1 MDGHWAVQ
9 MNANPFVKPKVLTG
23 WLVVAGACAVLGL
36 AFSIF
41 APLSSPASPSL
52 WLLPVLSLLFPAAV
66 AAVWLARK
74 RRAKRWTALAIEQWK
89 RLETT
94 RLQLG
99 TTTEVTVLA
108 IEAVEPTGTWVT
120 LRWNQFDHVQRAWME
135 ALPDEIWEGA
145 VLLISPDPTQIQV
158 GSPWPPIY
166 HLSAR
171 NYHGFAPAAAR
182 SDYEKLQR

>member
-1 MDGHWAVQ
+1 M
-9 MNANPFVKPKVLTG
+9 
-23 WLVVAGACAVLGL
+23 
-36 AFSIF
+36 
-41 APLSSPASPSL
+41 
-52 WLLPVLSLLFPAAV
+52 
-66 AAVWLARK
+66 
-74 RRAKRWTALAIEQWK
+74 
-89 RLETT
+89 
-94 RLQLG
+94 G

-108 IEAVEPTGTWVT
+108 IESVEPTGTWVT

-135 ALPDEIWEGA
+135 ALPEEIWEGA

-182 SDYEKLQR
+182 SDYGKLQR